1 MFLENNLLI
10 AVIGA
15 LVGAGISQFLNTS
28 REKTLLSF
36 DMHRELNNA
45 EMSQCRQTALEVIKR
60 FPNTSYKDIST
71 KDKEGSVS
79 IFILLRFFQRLSQA
93 VKYKQISKSLTTGLF
108 SEIFYYWYF
117 MSYEKNLIQLDWEAA
132 TQIKYLDAWFTKKIG
147 EETRENLRLKIE
159 RYYLDILKS

>member
-1 MFLENNLLI
+1 MFLENNLFI

-15 LVGAGISQFLNTS
+15 IVGAGISQFLNTN
-28 REKTLLSF
+28 REKTQLTF

-45 EMSQCRQTALEVIKR
+45 EMSQCRQTSLEVIKR

-71 KDKEGSVS
+71 KDKDGSVS

-93 VKYKQISKSLTTGLF
+93 IKYKQISKSLTTGLF
-108 SEIFYYWYF
+108 CEIFYYWYF

-132 TQIKYLDAWFTKKIG
+132 TQIKDLDNWFTKKIG
-147 EETRENLRLKIE
+147 QEEREKLRLKIE
-159 RYYLDILKS
+159 KYYLDILNN